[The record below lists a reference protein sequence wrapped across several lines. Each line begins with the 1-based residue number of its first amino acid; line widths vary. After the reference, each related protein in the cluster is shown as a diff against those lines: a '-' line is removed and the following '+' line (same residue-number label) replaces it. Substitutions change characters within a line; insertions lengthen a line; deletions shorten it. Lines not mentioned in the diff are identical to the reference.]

1 VQSTIRPIHTPRI
14 SITCRNMA
22 KFDYIVSDLHLGAV
36 PEATE
41 RAFIAFLR
49 TIAPTAKSLLINGDL
64 FDFWFEWGDVIP
76 SEHYRVLAAIAD
88 LVDAGIRVTMLGGN
102 HDAWGGRFLREHV
115 GIVLHDGVVRTE
127 FGGKPALVAHGDGLG
142 KGDIKY
148 RMLKKVLRSKVAVW
162 GFRAI
167 HPEIGMRIAR
177 RVSSTDEKLHR
188 DHSSS
193 TRAEFLEHWAREQ
206 LAADASLGFVLCGHS
221 HVPVL
226 MEISP
231 GRYYIN
237 SGDWIKHR
245 TYVTVDA
252 DGKPLML
259 NYDS

>member
-1 VQSTIRPIHTPRI
+1 
-14 SITCRNMA
+14 MA

-49 TIAPTAKSLLINGDL
+49 SITPTAKSLLINGDL
-64 FDFWFEWGDVIP
+64 FDFWFEWGDVIAA
-76 SEHYRVLAAIAD
+76 EHYRVLAAIAD
-88 LVDAGIRVTMLGGN
+88 VVDAGVPVTMIGGN
-102 HDAWGGRFLREHV
+102 HDAWGGRFLREDV
-115 GIVLHDGVVRTE
+115 GITLHDGVVRTE
-127 FGGKPALVAHGDGLG
+127 FGGKAALVAHGDGLG

-167 HPEIGMRIAR
+167 HPEIGMRIAH

-188 DHSSS
+188 DHNSS
-193 TRAEFLEHWAREQ
+193 TRADFLEHWAREQ
-206 LAADASLGFVLCGHS
+206 LALDASLAFVVCGHS

-226 MEISP
+226 QQISP

-252 DGKPLML
+252 DGKPAML
-259 NYDS
+259 NYDD